1 MSPWC
6 AKYILPLLECLLQ
19 VANHASERTPL
30 DAANSALEL
39 PGNADQDDEI
49 DLSDSSFAT
58 GNTIDAAHTDA
69 IRNTMERGLPLQIKQ
84 KKAPR

>member
-30 DAANSALEL
+30 EL
-39 PGNADQDDEI
+39 PGTADQDDEI
-49 DLSDSSFAT
+49 HLSDFFFAT
-58 GNTIDAAHTDA
+58 GNTIV
-69 IRNTMERGLPLQIKQ
+69 
-84 KKAPR
+84 

>member
-19 VANHASERTPL
+19 VANHASERTPF

-39 PGNADQDDEI
+39 PGNADQDAEI
-49 DLSDSSFAT
+49 DLGDFFFVT
-58 GNTIDAAHTDA
+58 GNTIA
-69 IRNTMERGLPLQIKQ
+69 
-84 KKAPR
+84 